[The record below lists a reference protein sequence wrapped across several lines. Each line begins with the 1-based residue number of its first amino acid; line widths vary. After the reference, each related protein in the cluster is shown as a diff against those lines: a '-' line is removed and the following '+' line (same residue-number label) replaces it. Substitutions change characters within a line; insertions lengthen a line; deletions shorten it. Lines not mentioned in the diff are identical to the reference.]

1 MELSLDF
8 WNKYV
13 PRHKKILCRKEIIR
27 KIGADLNILCSLY
40 ILKQRVGTAILT
52 ELLGR
57 SRTEQFLAQLSTLG
71 IKPSKVHRNLS
82 TDDMVAIAVERKEG
96 VVNSTG
102 SLSVNTGKYT
112 GRSPDDRFLVYD
124 DTTHDTVDWGKINH
138 QFPSGKFEK
147 LFEKMKD
154 FVDNKELFVFDGFV
168 GADPGT
174 RLPIRV
180 INDHVWQS
188 MFSSNLFIRP
198 TTEELEKHEPEF
210 TILCINDFLADP
222 EIDGTRT
229 DVFIL
234 IDLTRK
240 IVLIGGT
247 EYAGEMKKS
256 MFSIMNFLLPDR
268 NIFPMHCSA
277 NIGEKG
283 DTALFFGLSGTGKT
297 TLSADP
303 NRKLIGDDEHG
314 WSDNGT
320 FNFEG
325 GCYAKCINLSQ
336 EAEPEIWNSIK
347 PGALLENVALNDNV
361 PDYDDNSL
369 TENTRVGYPLDFI
382 PGAVI
387 PSVGGNP
394 RVIVFLTADALGV
407 LPPVS
412 RLTKEGAMYHFMSGY
427 TSKLAGTE
435 RGIKE
440 PKSVFSQCFGA
451 PFMPRPASVY
461 AKLLG
466 EKINQHNTVVYLVN
480 TGWSG
485 GAYGVGKRIKI
496 KYSRAM
502 VTAAIS
508 GSLDIVKYRHD
519 DLLNLDIPT
528 EVEGVP
534 SEILD
539 PKHTWAD
546 KDSYDL
552 SAKKLAQMFV
562 ENFRKFENVSDE
574 IIAAGP
580 KYSV

>member
-1 MELSLDF
+1 MT
-8 WNKYV
+8 
-13 PRHKKILCRKEIIR
+13 EI
-27 KIGADLNILCSLY
+27 
-40 ILKQRVGTAILT
+40 VGTATT
-52 ELLGR
+52 EKFA
-57 SRTEQFLAQLSTLG
+57 SQISNFG
-71 IKPSKVHRNLS
+71 INPSKVHRNLS
-82 TDDMVAIAVERKEG
+82 VDEMVKLATERKEG
-96 VVNSTG
+96 IINSTG
-102 SLSVNTGKYT
+102 SISVNTGKYT
-112 GRSPDDRFLVYD
+112 GRSPDDRFIVYD
-124 DTTHDTVDWGKINH
+124 DKTHDTIDWGKVNH
-138 QFPSGKFEK
+138 QFPTGKFEK
-147 LFEKMKD
+147 LLEKMKK
-154 FVDNKELFVFDGFV
+154 FVENKELFVLDAFV
-168 GADPGT
+168 GADPDN

-180 INDHVWQS
+180 INDHVWQN
-188 MFSSNLFIRP
+188 MFGKNLFIQP
-198 TTEELEKHEPEF
+198 TTSELENHDPEF
-210 TILCINDFLADP
+210 TILCINDFTAVP

-256 MFSIMNFLLPDR
+256 MFGVMNFLLPDKG
-268 NIFPMHCSA
+268 IFPMHCSA

-336 EAEPEIWNSIK
+336 EAEPEIWNAIK
-347 PGALLENVALNDNV
+347 PGAVLENVVLDSENV

-369 TENTRVGYPLDFI
+369 TENTRVAYPLDFI

-412 RLTKEGAMYHFMSGY
+412 RLTKEAAMYHFMSGY

-440 PKSVFSQCFGA
+440 PKSVFSECFGA

-502 VTAAIS
+502 VTAALT
-508 GSLDIVKYRHD
+508 GALDIVKYRHD
-519 DLLNLDIPT
+519 DLFNLDIPT
-528 EVEGVP
+528 DVKDVP

-539 PKHTWAD
+539 PKNTWTD

-562 ENFRKFENVSDE
+562 ENFKKFENVSSD
-574 IIAAGP
+574 IVDAGP
-580 KYSV
+580 KMSQ